1 VVAPCNRP
9 RFRFIE
15 LLVWGIFTVN
25 LVVGF
30 IFLLSVLRA
39 IRLTV
44 NRRFRASTAG
54 TVFGIGSRNFS
65 APLRIGYSAL
75 GTVGRA
81 RGRQRITRLIRGVGT
96 WRSSPLACSHVSGL
110 SSTLRYFVA
119 AFNPL
124 FGKKP
129 HLLSRASPVNRLH

>member
-9 RFRFIE
+9 RLRFIE
-15 LLVWGIFTVN
+15 LLIRRILTVN

-30 IFLLSVLRA
+30 IFLLSVLGA
-39 IRLTV
+39 IRLPV
-44 NRRFRASTAG
+44 NRRFIASTAG
-54 TVFGIGSRNFS
+54 TVFGIGFRNFS
-65 APLRIGYSAL
+65 VPLRIGYSAL

-81 RGRQRITRLIRGVGT
+81 RGRQRTPRLIRGVGT
-96 WRSSPLACSHVSGL
+96 WRNSPLAYSHVSGL

-129 HLLSRASPVNRLH
+129 HFLSRASPVNRLH